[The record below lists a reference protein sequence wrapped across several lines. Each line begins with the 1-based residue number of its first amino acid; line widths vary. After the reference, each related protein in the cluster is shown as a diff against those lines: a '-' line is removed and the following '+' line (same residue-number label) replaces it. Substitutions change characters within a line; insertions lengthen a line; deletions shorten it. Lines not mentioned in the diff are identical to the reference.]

1 MDRNIPS
8 MILSRGVTTGVA
20 GSSRQPSALL
30 MFSKQ
35 PALLVESVKDPVA
48 AAALG
53 ATARRF
59 QSSGISLLDE
69 RLLDVRPPTRWGIN
83 E

>member
-30 MFSKQ
+30 VFSKQ
-35 PALLVESVKDPVA
+35 PALLVESVAPVA
-48 AAALG
+48 GVG

-59 QSSGISLLDE
+59 QSSGISLLEE
-69 RLLDVRPPTRWGIN
+69 RLLDVRPPARWGIN